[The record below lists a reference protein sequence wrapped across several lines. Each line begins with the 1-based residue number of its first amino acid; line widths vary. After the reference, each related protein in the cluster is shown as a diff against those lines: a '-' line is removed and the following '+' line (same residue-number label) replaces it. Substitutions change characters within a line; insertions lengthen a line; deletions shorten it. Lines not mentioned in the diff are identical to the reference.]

1 MPPPPPQGWHLPG
14 GGETITYSCRVRR
27 SQLAEEA
34 SKEIAEERMN
44 KKLLKKGEDLKL
56 TSKTKAVELSA
67 ELSELIG

>member
-1 MPPPPPQGWHLPG
+1 M
-14 GGETITYSCRVRR
+14 RR